1 MYGAFPGELSPRS
14 FGVNEKS
21 TTHFC
26 AMLFFLVE
34 ITGLL

>member
-14 FGVNEKS
+14 FGVNKKS
-21 TTHFC
+21 IAHFC